1 MRNVVLW
8 VGMSLDGFTS
18 GENERLDWLVPHAT
32 QPEAHEVFQRL
43 RERADTILLGRVNYE
58 GFLGY
63 WPQVKDDQNA
73 SPNDKAIS
81 RWLDNTQKVV
91 FSQTLREVT
100 WRNARLAHRDA
111 AEEVAALKR
120 DDGRDIII
128 QNSTRLAQ
136 SLLAADL
143 VDELALVVAPVAL
156 GKGRALFAGLPGQIE
171 LERAELKPVK
181 DGTIVVRYRVK
192 HADSRSR

>member
-18 GENERLDWLVPHAT
+18 GENEQLDWLVPHAT

-43 RERADTILLGRVNYE
+43 RERAGTILLGRVNYE

-63 WPQVKDDQNA
+63 WPGVKDDTNA

-81 RWLDNTQKVV
+81 RWLDDTEKVV
-91 FSQTLREVT
+91 FSRTLREVT
-100 WRNARLAHRDA
+100 WKNARLARREA

-120 DDGRDIII
+120 GDGKDIII

-143 VDELALVVAPVAL
+143 VDELALTVAPVAV
-156 GKGRALFAGLPGQIE
+156 GKGRALFAGLPRQVE
-171 LERAELKPVK
+171 LERVDLTPVK
-181 DGTIVVRYRVK
+181 DGTIVVRYAVK
-192 HADSRSR
+192 HTGAV

>member
-8 VGMSLDGFTS
+8 IGMSLDGFTS

-32 QPEAHEVFQRL
+32 QPEAHEVFRRL

-63 WPQVKDDQNA
+63 WPQVKNDPKA
-73 SPNDKAIS
+73 SPADQAIS
-81 RWLDNTQKVV
+81 RWLDDTEKVV
-91 FSQTLREVT
+91 FSRTLREVN
-100 WRNARLAHRDA
+100 WQNARLARRAA

-120 DDGRDIII
+120 ADGKDIII

-156 GKGRALFAGLPGQIE
+156 GKGRALFAGLPRQVA
-171 LERAELKPVK
+171 LERAELTPAK
-181 DGTIVVRYRVK
+181 DGTIVVRYR
-192 HADSRSR
+192 RSS